1 MLDRRIVK
9 ALKTP
14 LKAAGIIEVVIAMLI
29 ICVVMI
35 GSSVLY
41 ARLLDGSKGMLR
53 MKAESAATELYAKTL
68 REKTFVSEEGIV
80 HDLQYVKE
88 ISTEPGAEGLCK
100 MSIKLLN
107 EKGALIYHF
116 NALTRLPQ

>member
-1 MLDRRIVK
+1 MIVS
-9 ALKTP
+9 LR
-14 LKAAGIIEVVIAMLI
+14 LKAAGIIEIVIAMLI

-53 MKAESAATELYAKTL
+53 MKAECAATEIYAKTL
-68 REKTFVSEEGIV
+68 REKSFVAEEGII
-80 HDLQYVKE
+80 HEMQFIKE
-88 ISTEPGAEGLCK
+88 ISTERSTEGLCK
-100 MSIKLLN
+100 VSIKLLN

-116 NALTRLPQ
+116 NALTRIQK

>member
-1 MLDRRIVK
+1 MICSTRLQ
-9 ALKTP
+9 
-14 LKAAGIIEVVIAMLI
+14 AAGIIEVVIAMLI

-53 MKAESAATELYAKTL
+53 MKAESTATEIYAKTL
-68 REKTFVSEEGIV
+68 REKTFVSEEGII

-88 ISTEPGAEGLCK
+88 ISSEPGTDGLCK
-100 MSIKLLN
+100 VSIKLLN
-107 EKGALIYHF
+107 EKGELIYHF
-116 NALTRLPQ
+116 NALTRTQQ